1 MVDAI
6 IQQMKS
12 PPKVKTVRSEDF
24 REITQDR
31 IFGGIKE
38 GYFLYVIQNEKFNTS
53 DEEEEPIYVDEVQVK
68 VSPQQIVKTYELFG
82 RLIQQ
87 YEKLFGD
94 IITLENVASDNPDLV
109 EES

>member
-6 IQQMKS
+6 IKQMKS

-87 YEKLFGD
+87 YEKLFGV